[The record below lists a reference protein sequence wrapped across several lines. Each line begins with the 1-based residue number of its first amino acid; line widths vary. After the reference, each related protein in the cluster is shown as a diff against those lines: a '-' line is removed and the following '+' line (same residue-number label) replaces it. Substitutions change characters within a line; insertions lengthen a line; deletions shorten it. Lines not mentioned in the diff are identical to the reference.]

1 MRRLVVI
8 GLMLLMAVPSAYTIS
23 SMKFA
28 SYLQK
33 TDWRSME
40 PNGYTSHT
48 PIYINGNSNFTA
60 QNGVVGGN
68 GTGDDPYIIEGW
80 EIDARGGD
88 YCIKIENTNVYF
100 VIRNCYLHG
109 ATGNWPYSGIF
120 LKNVTNGRIEN
131 NTISGNREGIF
142 LYLSSHNI
150 VVNNRCLNNND
161 EGIYIRESKY
171 NVFWSNSMENCSVYI
186 RGYLEDFTT
195 QDIPTNNTVN
205 GRPVYYYR
213 SVDMNNSTAPT
224 DAGEIILGDVRSFII
239 ENLTFS
245 NAGVC
250 VEIGYSFYITIRN
263 CTFRDSDLGVYIR
276 YSDHNVVE
284 RNVFTNVSSGIILYG
299 SSNNFV
305 DSNTL
310 ADCTDGITVGY
321 SSHYNIL
328 RNNTM
333 NCNFSGIHIIFS
345 TDNILWSNTMVGCG
359 ALLWGYEDTYL
370 NQEIPSNNTVN
381 GKPLYYYKN
390 IDMGGSQMPTDAG
403 QIILANATNVVIE
416 NVEINNTTIGL
427 EIAYSSYI
435 IVRNSTFSYNKLSG
449 IEIYFSSNNLI
460 YHNLLSHNS
469 YYGLEITYGSYNVIY
484 NNSFYYN
491 HDSGDSYNSSCIQ
504 ACDYGT
510 NNYWNSSSGIGN
522 YWHDWANNNDTNDQN
537 HDGIVDWS
545 YRIDGSS
552 GAKDFYPL
560 KNPTVV
566 VEIPKLSFVL
576 PVLLGILAVLWK
588 RRM

>member
-1 MRRLVVI
+1 MRRLIVI
-8 GLMLLMAVPSAYTIS
+8 GLILLMAVPSAYTIS

-33 TDWRSME
+33 TDCQSVE
-40 PNGYTSHT
+40 PNGYTSHA

-68 GTGDDPYIIEGW
+68 GTAGDPYIIEGW
-80 EIDARGGD
+80 EIDSQGGD

-131 NTISGNREGIF
+131 NTISGNKEGIF

-205 GRPVYYYR
+205 GKPVYYYR
-213 SVDMNNSTAPT
+213 SVNMNNSTAPT
-224 DAGEIILGDVRSFII
+224 DAGEIILGDVKGLII
-239 ENLTFS
+239 ENLTIS
-245 NAGVC
+245 NGGVC
-250 VEIGYSFYITIRN
+250 VEIGYSFYIKIRN
-263 CTFRDSDLGVYIR
+263 CTFKDSDLGVYIR

-284 RNVFTNVSSGIILYG
+284 RNVFKNVSSGIILYG
-299 SSNNFV
+299 SSNNFI
-305 DSNTL
+305 DSNALT
-310 ADCTDGITVGY
+310 DCTGGITVEY

-328 RNNTM
+328 RNNSM
-333 NCNFSGIHIIFS
+333 NCTFSGIHIIFS
-345 TDNILWSNTMVGCG
+345 TNNILWNNTMVGCG
-359 ALLWGYEDTYL
+359 VLLWGYEDTYL
-370 NQEIPSNNTVN
+370 NQEIPPNNTVN

-403 QIILANATNVVIE
+403 QIILANVTNLIIE

-435 IVRNSTFSYNKLSG
+435 IVRNSTFSYNEIYG

-491 HDSGDSYNSSCIQ
+491 HGSRDNYNSSCIQ
-504 ACDYGT
+504 ACDYGA

-566 VEIPKLSFVL
+566 VEMPKLSFVL